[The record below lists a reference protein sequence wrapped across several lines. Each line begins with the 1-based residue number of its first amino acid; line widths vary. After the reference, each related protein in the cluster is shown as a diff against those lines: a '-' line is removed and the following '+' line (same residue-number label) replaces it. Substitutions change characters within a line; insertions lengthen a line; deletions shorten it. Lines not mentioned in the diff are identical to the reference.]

1 MKKILRAAPGMTLFG
16 TVALVAIGITAC
28 EPESPR
34 KSGVTQTV
42 EPAATAVGDTL
53 ADVVRK
59 SLRDI
64 LRDPDAY
71 ARAQRLAV
79 LLPTLGPELVP
90 VVVESLEDTTLDLGA
105 TELEL
110 LVRFWAIHEPEAAS
124 RWSVEKSPPGY
135 RLAAVMTSLALWAA
149 ADPPAAAIATEQWSM
164 QNPDVRDGVQIALVR
179 GWFTT
184 DPVELAR
191 YIQGIDM
198 GYARQRSLATYIRA
212 LIQAQGIEAAVRWAE
227 SVDDD
232 DATYKMAVYRQMAA
246 ALPLFDHA
254 AVLRWCD
261 AHCEGPHGNNMR
273 SIIARRWAR
282 NDGAAA
288 LAWLADAAPEG
299 HDKDLAVRAT
309 FALWGQIDRAA
320 VLAWMETQT
329 AAGEP
334 ETWLRPV
341 IPVYAR
347 LLSEVSPADAA
358 AWAERIEGEE
368 EREIVLGQVLRAWRQ
383 IDEDAANAWLLQ
395 SSLSEETREKLRA
408 SDG

>member
-1 MKKILRAAPGMTLFG
+1 MKKILRAAPGMTLLG
-16 TVALVAIGITAC
+16 TVALLAVGMTAC
-28 EPESPR
+28 EPESTP
-34 KSGVTQTV
+34 KSGVSRSV
-42 EPAATAVGDTL
+42 EPAATAGGETL
-53 ADVVRK
+53 ADVVRR

-64 LRDPDAY
+64 LRNPDAY
-71 ARAQRLAV
+71 ARAQKLAV
-79 LLPTLGPELVP
+79 LLPTLGPEMVP
-90 VVVESLEDTTLDLGA
+90 VVVQSLEDTTLDLGG
-105 TELEL
+105 TEIEL
-110 LVRFWAIHEPEAAS
+110 LVRCWATHEPEAAS
-124 RWSVEKSPPGY
+124 RWSVEQSPPGY
-135 RLAAVMTSLALWAA
+135 RLAAVLTSVSLWAA
-149 ADPPAAAIATEQWSM
+149 ADPQAAAIATEQWSM
-164 QNPDVRDGVQIALVR
+164 QNPDVREGVQIALVR

-191 YIQGIDM
+191 YIEGIEM

-212 LIQAQGIEAAVRWAE
+212 TIQTQGIEAAVRWAE
-227 SVDDD
+227 SVSDD

-246 ALPLFDHA
+246 ALPLFDQA
-254 AVLRWCD
+254 AVLRWCE

-282 NDGAAA
+282 TDGAAA

-299 HDKDLAVRAT
+299 HEKDLAVRAT
-309 FALWGQIDRAA
+309 FALWGQLDRGA

-329 AAGEP
+329 ATGEP
-334 ETWLRPV
+334 QAWLRPV

-347 LLSEVSPADAA
+347 LLSEDSPADAA
-358 AWAERIEGEE
+358 AWAERIEADE

-383 IDEDAANAWLLQ
+383 VDADAADAWLLQ